1 MDRGLIP
8 VLGSYINEEKIVIF
22 KFLCLVE
29 ANFKTPALF
38 FNNLIKNGSIRRHLI
53 VEKDLKC
60 SGDSN

>member
-1 MDRGLIP
+1 M
-8 VLGSYINEEKIVIF
+8 LGSYINEEKIVIF
-22 KFLCLVE
+22 KYLCLVE
-29 ANFKTPALF
+29 ANFNIPAHF